1 MADVRIALVD
11 DQTIF
16 RELVA
21 ELLTDERHQIV
32 GQFSSGQDA
41 LSALP
46 ALAVDL
52 LVLDVVLPDMSG
64 LEMLRQLGAPLRRT
78 QVLLLTGSERP
89 EVVQQAVRLGVD
101 GIVMKGMPLSELREA
116 VRRVEAGGT
125 FFCATSQTLLRQVTQ
140 NPVSESLTPRERQ
153 IVQLVAQGLSS
164 KEIASR
170 LSVSAKT
177 VANHRVSIMAKLGV
191 HNVAGVT
198 RYAIEQG
205 LINADLPDVC

>member
-1 MADVRIALVD
+1 MADIRIALVD

-16 RELVA
+16 REMVA
-21 ELLTDERHQIV
+21 ELLTDPRHEIV
-32 GQFSSGQDA
+32 GQFSTGEEA
-41 LSALP
+41 LTALP
-46 ALAVDL
+46 HLAVDL

-64 LEMLRQLGAPLRRT
+64 LDVLRRLGAPLRRT

-116 VRRVEAGGT
+116 VRRIGSGGT

-140 NPVSESLTPRERQ
+140 NPVAEDLTPRERQ
-153 IVQLVAQGLSS
+153 VVQLVAQGLSS
-164 KEIASR
+164 KEIAHR
-170 LSVSAKT
+170 LGLSAKT
-177 VANHRVSIMAKLGV
+177 VANHRLSVMAKLGV

-205 LINADLPDVC
+205 LINPDLC

>member
-1 MADVRIALVD
+1 MSNIRIALVD

-16 RELVA
+16 REMVA
-21 ELLTDERHQIV
+21 ELLADPRHDIV
-32 GQFSSGQDA
+32 GQFGSGQEA

-46 ALAVDL
+46 SLAVDL
-52 LVLDVVLPDMSG
+52 LVLDVILPDMSG
-64 LEMLRQLGAPLRRT
+64 LDLLRRLGAPLRRT

-101 GIVMKGMPLSELREA
+101 GIVMKGMPLTELREA
-116 VRRVEAGGT
+116 VRRVESGGT
-125 FFCATSQTLLRQVTQ
+125 FFCATSQTLLREVTR
-140 NPVSESLTPRERQ
+140 NPVAEELTPRERQ

-164 KEIASR
+164 KQIAER
-170 LSVSAKT
+170 LGVSAKT
-177 VANHRVSIMAKLGV
+177 VANHRVSIMTKLNL

-205 LINADLPDVC
+205 LINPDVC

>member
-1 MADVRIALVD
+1 MADIRIALVD

-16 RELVA
+16 REMVA
-21 ELLTDERHQIV
+21 ELLSDPRHEIV
-32 GQFSSGQDA
+32 GQFSTGEEA

-46 ALAVDL
+46 NLAVDL

-64 LEMLRQLGAPLRRT
+64 LDVLRRLGAPLRRT

-116 VRRVEAGGT
+116 VRRIESGGT
-125 FFCATSQTLLRQVTQ
+125 FFCATSQTLLRQVAQ
-140 NPVSESLTPRERQ
+140 NPVTEGLTPRERQ
-153 IVQLVAQGLSS
+153 VVQLVAQGLSS
-164 KEIASR
+164 KEIANR
-170 LSVSAKT
+170 LGVSAKT
-177 VANHRVSIMAKLGV
+177 VANHRLSVMAKLGV

-205 LINADLPDVC
+205 LINPDLC